1 VEEAIGQLEVVSST
15 VFVRDLILG
24 DTNGSSSL
32 AMSLAMV
39 ADEVEKRV
47 NATAANTVR
56 CGT

>member
-1 VEEAIGQLEVVSST
+1 VEEAIGQLEVVSSA

-47 NATAANTVR
+47 NATAANTVQ